1 MTDLTTEYETEES
14 YDRGSFNHG
23 YLQARLVV
31 LLGNIGNYTPVTEL
45 SLDISNLDLS
55 KFDIKVKEE
64 IRPDIC
70 LYPKRKIDLTHDI
83 LKMSEMPLLA
93 IEILSP
99 KQGIYDILEKF
110 KIYFTLGIK
119 SCWLVI
125 PATATVTIYSPDDF
139 KSFNSGEVVD
149 ETLNIHLP
157 IAEIFS

>member
-1 MTDLTTEYETEES
+1 
-14 YDRGSFNHG
+14 
-23 YLQARLVV
+23 
-31 LLGNIGNYTPVTEL
+31 
-45 SLDISNLDLS
+45 
-55 KFDIKVKEE
+55 
-64 IRPDIC
+64 
-70 LYPKRKIDLTHDI
+70 
-83 LKMSEMPLLA
+83 MSEMPLLA

-125 PATATVTIYSPDDF
+125 PATATVTVYSLEGF

-149 ETLNIHLP
+149 ETLNIHLL